1 MSHTLIH
8 EYVSLSQHNE
18 SPDLFYLWALLGMT
32 GQLTGRRTSIQFGNT
47 KLYGNM
53 YVMLIGDSGVRKS
66 TAINEAIRLLHSV
79 DSDVITLGNKVSS
92 AQALMYNLAK
102 PKQMIATKA
111 KKAPLELEDFLPDT
125 PLGADLPTNGYI
137 AVGELADFFGGGVGD
152 YIGILG
158 ELWDIVGNYTYPTR
172 HEGTLVIRDPHVGMI
187 GGITPST
194 FNTMFPIEVSEQ
206 GFLSRLLVVTSEKPD
221 KKFSIPETASAEK
234 LYSIEKQLTLIH
246 DLGRDSAKVI
256 KFSEEVYQAQ
266 DEIYKNWNMR
276 LHARLQAYPN
286 RRHTQLLKLIMN
298 VAATRGSV
306 YPTKDDVV
314 FANTLLTYTELRM
327 NRAFGQFGSDKL
339 SPVANTVV
347 DLIKKSKVPVTREAL
362 FKYVKNDIKLQDLR
376 TVLDSLLKSD
386 TIMLLPQQGFVPVPQ
401 RHEDSSYSQVHVD
414 WGVMETL
421 SPEIKASVEL
431 MKSVK

>member
-1 MSHTLIH
+1 MAHTLIH

-53 YVMLIGDSGVRKS
+53 YVLLIGDSGVRKS
-66 TAINEAIRLLHSV
+66 TAINEAIRLLHNV

-92 AQALMYNLAK
+92 AQSLMYNLAK
-102 PKQMIATKA
+102 PKHIP
-111 KKAPLELEDFLPDT
+111 KKKPVELEDFLPIT
-125 PLGADLPTNGYI
+125 PLSGDSPTNGYI
-137 AVGELADFFGGGVGD
+137 AVGELSDFFGGGVTE

-172 HEGTLVIRDPHVGMI
+172 HDGTLVIHDPHVGMI

-194 FNTMFPIEVSEQ
+194 FNSMFPIEVSEQ

-221 KKFSIPETASAEK
+221 RKFSIPETASPEK
-234 LYSIEKQLTLIH
+234 LSSIQSKLEKIH
-246 DLGRDSAKVI
+246 DLGREIPKTI
-256 KFSEEVYQAQ
+256 KFSEEVYQMQ
-266 DEIYKNWNMR
+266 DAIYKNWNMR

-306 YPTKDDVV
+306 YPTAEDVT

-327 NRAFGQFGSDKL
+327 NKAFGQFGRDKL

-347 DLIKKSKVPVTREAL
+347 DLIRKSKVPVSREVL
-362 FKYVKNDIKLQDLR
+362 FKYVRNDITLQDLR
-376 TVLDSLLKSD
+376 NLLDSLLKSD
-386 TIMLLPQQGFVPVPQ
+386 TIMLIPNQGFAPVHQ
-401 RHEDSSYSQVHVD
+401 LHDEKSYSSVHVD
-414 WGVMETL
+414 WGVLETL
-421 SPEIKASVEL
+421 SPEIKASVAL
-431 MKSVK
+431 MKAPK